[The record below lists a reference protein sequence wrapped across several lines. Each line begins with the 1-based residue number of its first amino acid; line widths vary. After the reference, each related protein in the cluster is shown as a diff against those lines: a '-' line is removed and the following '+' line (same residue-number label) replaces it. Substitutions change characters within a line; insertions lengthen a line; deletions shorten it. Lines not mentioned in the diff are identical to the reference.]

1 MAALSWH
8 SLKLRLP
15 LLIVVLFLGGLW
27 ALAGFANYQLRH
39 DMRHQIERQQ
49 RSVAALAAQALEH
62 TLQERQA
69 ILLRVARHFAPVL
82 EHAPEQLNRPATDF
96 RALRQPF
103 GEVLSTPDST
113 QLGLVVLQQLFNGGT
128 FVTNAQG
135 LALTSF
141 PPHILRTG
149 NDYGGESFIQ
159 AALAGRSVVSAPFI
173 ETGTPVVV
181 LAVPIWGSS
190 GQPIGVLAG
199 VLDLSRPNLLSHIE
213 QQAYGEQGTFFIA
226 DVATQTVLAANQPQR
241 VMERLPPLGSN
252 PLVDALAQGQ
262 FAQLEYENQGQ
273 AWLAALQPITQAHWM
288 VVVSLPL
295 DEALAP
301 IDSVNQTITL
311 AAVLVSVLAALAIAW
326 RLHHALRPLAATTR
340 TLSAMV
346 RNGGRLQ
353 RIALP
358 KQTEVRDMVQVFNH
372 LVSEVEARQQAE
384 REAAAHIDRLTS
396 TDALTGLPNRQA
408 FVDILAQ
415 VQAQCVAGHG
425 LGALLYLDVDDF
437 QSVNDT
443 LGHEAGDAFLTA
455 LAQRIRQL
463 LPPGAVVAR
472 PSGDEFLVLISQLPP
487 QWGDAALH
495 TERLAAALLHALEQ
509 PLAFAHTTQHCS
521 VSIGIVVFGGAT
533 HEPPMELLRKVDL
546 ALNQAKNTGPGS
558 ILFYEAQMQAQVTT
572 RARLQHDLREALQQE
587 SFCLHYQPQ
596 INAAG
601 QVVGVEALVRWISKE
616 HGFISP
622 AEFIPLAEKT
632 GLILPLGRW
641 ILHTACTQLAQWAR
655 QPQRQG
661 LSMAVNVS
669 AGQFQQSNF
678 VEQVREVLQETG
690 APAHQLK
697 LELTESAMVE
707 DMEAVVARMQALR
720 QLGVRFSIDDFGTGF
735 SSLAY
740 LKRLPLDQLKID
752 QGFVRDCLEDHND
765 ASIAQTVIALG
776 HSLGLEV
783 IAEGVETAAHQAALQ
798 SWGCRFFQG
807 YGISKPLPAQA
818 LEAFLTTHAA
828 VAASA
833 SATTAPLPPG

>member
-199 VLDLSRPNLLSHIE
+199 VLDLSRPNFLSHIE
-213 QQAYGEQGTFFIA
+213 QQTYGEQGTFFIA

-262 FAQLEYENQGQ
+262 FAQLEYDNQGQ
-273 AWLAALQPITQAHWM
+273 AWLAALQPI
-288 VVVSLPL
+288 
-295 DEALAP
+295 
-301 IDSVNQTITL
+301 
-311 AAVLVSVLAALAIAW
+311 
-326 RLHHALRPLAATTR
+326 
-340 TLSAMV
+340 
-346 RNGGRLQ
+346 
-353 RIALP
+353 
-358 KQTEVRDMVQVFNH
+358 
-372 LVSEVEARQQAE
+372 
-384 REAAAHIDRLTS
+384 
-396 TDALTGLPNRQA
+396 
-408 FVDILAQ
+408 
-415 VQAQCVAGHG
+415 
-425 LGALLYLDVDDF
+425 
-437 QSVNDT
+437 
-443 LGHEAGDAFLTA
+443 
-455 LAQRIRQL
+455 
-463 LPPGAVVAR
+463 
-472 PSGDEFLVLISQLPP
+472 
-487 QWGDAALH
+487 
-495 TERLAAALLHALEQ
+495 AALLHALEQ
-509 PLAFAHTTQHCS
+509 PLAFAHTAQHCS

-678 VEQVREVLQETG
+678 VQQVREVLQETG

-697 LELTESAMVE
+697 LELTESTMVE

-833 SATTAPLPPG
+833 STTTAPLPPG

>member
-199 VLDLSRPNLLSHIE
+199 VLDLSRPNFLSHIE
-213 QQAYGEQGTFFIA
+213 QQTYGEQGTFFIA

-273 AWLAALQPITQAHWM
+273 AWLAALQPI
-288 VVVSLPL
+288 
-295 DEALAP
+295 
-301 IDSVNQTITL
+301 
-311 AAVLVSVLAALAIAW
+311 
-326 RLHHALRPLAATTR
+326 
-340 TLSAMV
+340 
-346 RNGGRLQ
+346 
-353 RIALP
+353 
-358 KQTEVRDMVQVFNH
+358 
-372 LVSEVEARQQAE
+372 
-384 REAAAHIDRLTS
+384 
-396 TDALTGLPNRQA
+396 
-408 FVDILAQ
+408 
-415 VQAQCVAGHG
+415 
-425 LGALLYLDVDDF
+425 
-437 QSVNDT
+437 
-443 LGHEAGDAFLTA
+443 
-455 LAQRIRQL
+455 
-463 LPPGAVVAR
+463 
-472 PSGDEFLVLISQLPP
+472 
-487 QWGDAALH
+487 
-495 TERLAAALLHALEQ
+495 AALLHALEQ

-601 QVVGVEALVRWISKE
+601 QVVGVEALVRWISKK

-632 GLILPLGRW
+632 GLILPLGGW
-641 ILHTACTQLAQWAR
+641 VLHTACTQLAQWAR

-707 DMEAVVARMQALR
+707 DMDAVVARMQALR

-776 HSLGLEV
+776 HSLGLDV

-798 SWGCRFFQG
+798 GWGCRFFQG

>member
-213 QQAYGEQGTFFIA
+213 QQTYGEQGTFFIA

-262 FAQLEYENQGQ
+262 FAQLEYDNQGQ
-273 AWLAALQPITQAHWM
+273 AWLVALQPI
-288 VVVSLPL
+288 
-295 DEALAP
+295 
-301 IDSVNQTITL
+301 
-311 AAVLVSVLAALAIAW
+311 
-326 RLHHALRPLAATTR
+326 
-340 TLSAMV
+340 
-346 RNGGRLQ
+346 
-353 RIALP
+353 
-358 KQTEVRDMVQVFNH
+358 
-372 LVSEVEARQQAE
+372 
-384 REAAAHIDRLTS
+384 
-396 TDALTGLPNRQA
+396 
-408 FVDILAQ
+408 
-415 VQAQCVAGHG
+415 
-425 LGALLYLDVDDF
+425 
-437 QSVNDT
+437 
-443 LGHEAGDAFLTA
+443 
-455 LAQRIRQL
+455 
-463 LPPGAVVAR
+463 
-472 PSGDEFLVLISQLPP
+472 
-487 QWGDAALH
+487 
-495 TERLAAALLHALEQ
+495 AALLHALEQ
-509 PLAFAHTTQHCS
+509 PLAFAHTAQHCS

-828 VAASA
+828 GTASASA

>member
-199 VLDLSRPNLLSHIE
+199 VLDLSRPNFLSRIE
-213 QQAYGEQGTFFIA
+213 QQTYGEQGTFFIA
-226 DVATQTVLAANQPQR
+226 DVTTQTVLAANQPQR

-273 AWLAALQPITQAHWM
+273 AWLVALQPI
-288 VVVSLPL
+288 
-295 DEALAP
+295 
-301 IDSVNQTITL
+301 
-311 AAVLVSVLAALAIAW
+311 
-326 RLHHALRPLAATTR
+326 
-340 TLSAMV
+340 
-346 RNGGRLQ
+346 
-353 RIALP
+353 
-358 KQTEVRDMVQVFNH
+358 
-372 LVSEVEARQQAE
+372 
-384 REAAAHIDRLTS
+384 
-396 TDALTGLPNRQA
+396 
-408 FVDILAQ
+408 
-415 VQAQCVAGHG
+415 
-425 LGALLYLDVDDF
+425 
-437 QSVNDT
+437 
-443 LGHEAGDAFLTA
+443 
-455 LAQRIRQL
+455 
-463 LPPGAVVAR
+463 
-472 PSGDEFLVLISQLPP
+472 
-487 QWGDAALH
+487 
-495 TERLAAALLHALEQ
+495 AALLHALEQ

-546 ALNQAKNTGPGS
+546 ALHQAKNTGPGS

-707 DMEAVVARMQALR
+707 DMDAVVARMQALR

-833 SATTAPLPPG
+833 TTAPLPPG

>member
-69 ILLRVARHFAPVL
+69 ILLRVARHCAPVL

-181 LAVPIWGSS
+181 LAVPIWGSR

-199 VLDLSRPNLLSHIE
+199 VLDLSRPNFLSHIE
-213 QQAYGEQGTFFIA
+213 QQTYGEQGTFFIA

-262 FAQLEYENQGQ
+262 FAQLEYDNQGQ
-273 AWLAALQPITQAHWM
+273 AWLAALQPI
-288 VVVSLPL
+288 
-295 DEALAP
+295 
-301 IDSVNQTITL
+301 
-311 AAVLVSVLAALAIAW
+311 
-326 RLHHALRPLAATTR
+326 
-340 TLSAMV
+340 
-346 RNGGRLQ
+346 
-353 RIALP
+353 
-358 KQTEVRDMVQVFNH
+358 
-372 LVSEVEARQQAE
+372 
-384 REAAAHIDRLTS
+384 
-396 TDALTGLPNRQA
+396 
-408 FVDILAQ
+408 
-415 VQAQCVAGHG
+415 
-425 LGALLYLDVDDF
+425 
-437 QSVNDT
+437 
-443 LGHEAGDAFLTA
+443 
-455 LAQRIRQL
+455 
-463 LPPGAVVAR
+463 
-472 PSGDEFLVLISQLPP
+472 
-487 QWGDAALH
+487 
-495 TERLAAALLHALEQ
+495 AALLHALEQ

-546 ALNQAKNTGPGS
+546 ALHQAKNTGPGS

-601 QVVGVEALVRWISKE
+601 QVVGVEALVRWISKK

-707 DMEAVVARMQALR
+707 DMEAVVARMQTLR

-818 LEAFLTTHAA
+818 LEAFFTTHAA
-828 VAASA
+828 GTA

>member
-213 QQAYGEQGTFFIA
+213 QQTYGEQGTFFIA

-262 FAQLEYENQGQ
+262 FAQLEYDNQGQ
-273 AWLAALQPITQAHWM
+273 AWLVALQPI
-288 VVVSLPL
+288 
-295 DEALAP
+295 
-301 IDSVNQTITL
+301 
-311 AAVLVSVLAALAIAW
+311 
-326 RLHHALRPLAATTR
+326 
-340 TLSAMV
+340 
-346 RNGGRLQ
+346 
-353 RIALP
+353 
-358 KQTEVRDMVQVFNH
+358 
-372 LVSEVEARQQAE
+372 
-384 REAAAHIDRLTS
+384 
-396 TDALTGLPNRQA
+396 
-408 FVDILAQ
+408 
-415 VQAQCVAGHG
+415 
-425 LGALLYLDVDDF
+425 
-437 QSVNDT
+437 
-443 LGHEAGDAFLTA
+443 
-455 LAQRIRQL
+455 
-463 LPPGAVVAR
+463 
-472 PSGDEFLVLISQLPP
+472 
-487 QWGDAALH
+487 
-495 TERLAAALLHALEQ
+495 AALLHALEQ

-798 SWGCRFFQG
+798 GWGCRFFQG

>member
-1 MAALSWH
+1 M
-8 SLKLRLP
+8 KLRLP

-199 VLDLSRPNLLSHIE
+199 VLDLSRPNFLSHIE
-213 QQAYGEQGTFFIA
+213 QQTYGEQGTFFIA

-273 AWLAALQPITQAHWM
+273 AWLAALQPI
-288 VVVSLPL
+288 
-295 DEALAP
+295 
-301 IDSVNQTITL
+301 
-311 AAVLVSVLAALAIAW
+311 
-326 RLHHALRPLAATTR
+326 
-340 TLSAMV
+340 
-346 RNGGRLQ
+346 
-353 RIALP
+353 
-358 KQTEVRDMVQVFNH
+358 
-372 LVSEVEARQQAE
+372 
-384 REAAAHIDRLTS
+384 
-396 TDALTGLPNRQA
+396 
-408 FVDILAQ
+408 
-415 VQAQCVAGHG
+415 
-425 LGALLYLDVDDF
+425 
-437 QSVNDT
+437 
-443 LGHEAGDAFLTA
+443 
-455 LAQRIRQL
+455 
-463 LPPGAVVAR
+463 
-472 PSGDEFLVLISQLPP
+472 
-487 QWGDAALH
+487 
-495 TERLAAALLHALEQ
+495 AALLHALEQ

-533 HEPPMELLRKVDL
+533 HEPPMELQRKVDL

-678 VEQVREVLQETG
+678 VEQVHEVLQETG
-690 APAHQLK
+690 APAHWLK

-776 HSLGLEV
+776 HSLGLDV

-798 SWGCRFFQG
+798 GWGCRFFQG

>member
-213 QQAYGEQGTFFIA
+213 QQTYGEQGTFFIA

-262 FAQLEYENQGQ
+262 FAQVEYDNQGQ
-273 AWLAALQPITQAHWM
+273 AWLVALQPI
-288 VVVSLPL
+288 
-295 DEALAP
+295 
-301 IDSVNQTITL
+301 
-311 AAVLVSVLAALAIAW
+311 
-326 RLHHALRPLAATTR
+326 
-340 TLSAMV
+340 
-346 RNGGRLQ
+346 
-353 RIALP
+353 
-358 KQTEVRDMVQVFNH
+358 
-372 LVSEVEARQQAE
+372 
-384 REAAAHIDRLTS
+384 
-396 TDALTGLPNRQA
+396 
-408 FVDILAQ
+408 
-415 VQAQCVAGHG
+415 
-425 LGALLYLDVDDF
+425 
-437 QSVNDT
+437 
-443 LGHEAGDAFLTA
+443 
-455 LAQRIRQL
+455 
-463 LPPGAVVAR
+463 
-472 PSGDEFLVLISQLPP
+472 
-487 QWGDAALH
+487 
-495 TERLAAALLHALEQ
+495 AALLHALEQ
-509 PLAFAHTTQHCS
+509 PLAFAHTAQHCS

-546 ALNQAKNTGPGS
+546 ALHQAKNTGPGS

-798 SWGCRFFQG
+798 GWGCRFFQG

>member
-273 AWLAALQPITQAHWM
+273 AWLAALQPI
-288 VVVSLPL
+288 
-295 DEALAP
+295 
-301 IDSVNQTITL
+301 
-311 AAVLVSVLAALAIAW
+311 
-326 RLHHALRPLAATTR
+326 
-340 TLSAMV
+340 
-346 RNGGRLQ
+346 
-353 RIALP
+353 
-358 KQTEVRDMVQVFNH
+358 
-372 LVSEVEARQQAE
+372 
-384 REAAAHIDRLTS
+384 
-396 TDALTGLPNRQA
+396 
-408 FVDILAQ
+408 
-415 VQAQCVAGHG
+415 
-425 LGALLYLDVDDF
+425 
-437 QSVNDT
+437 
-443 LGHEAGDAFLTA
+443 
-455 LAQRIRQL
+455 
-463 LPPGAVVAR
+463 
-472 PSGDEFLVLISQLPP
+472 
-487 QWGDAALH
+487 
-495 TERLAAALLHALEQ
+495 AALLHALEQ

-533 HEPPMELLRKVDL
+533 HEQPMELLRKVDL

-690 APAHQLK
+690 APAHWLK

-707 DMEAVVARMQALR
+707 DMDAVVARMQALR

>member
-181 LAVPIWGSS
+181 LAVPIWGSR

-199 VLDLSRPNLLSHIE
+199 VLDLSRPNFLSHIE

-273 AWLAALQPITQAHWM
+273 AWLAALQPI
-288 VVVSLPL
+288 
-295 DEALAP
+295 
-301 IDSVNQTITL
+301 
-311 AAVLVSVLAALAIAW
+311 
-326 RLHHALRPLAATTR
+326 
-340 TLSAMV
+340 
-346 RNGGRLQ
+346 
-353 RIALP
+353 
-358 KQTEVRDMVQVFNH
+358 
-372 LVSEVEARQQAE
+372 
-384 REAAAHIDRLTS
+384 
-396 TDALTGLPNRQA
+396 
-408 FVDILAQ
+408 
-415 VQAQCVAGHG
+415 
-425 LGALLYLDVDDF
+425 
-437 QSVNDT
+437 
-443 LGHEAGDAFLTA
+443 
-455 LAQRIRQL
+455 
-463 LPPGAVVAR
+463 
-472 PSGDEFLVLISQLPP
+472 
-487 QWGDAALH
+487 
-495 TERLAAALLHALEQ
+495 AALLHALEQ
-509 PLAFAHTTQHCS
+509 PLAFAHTAQHCS

-678 VEQVREVLQETG
+678 VQQVREVLQETG

-776 HSLGLEV
+776 HSLGLDV

-798 SWGCRFFQG
+798 GWGCRFFQG

>member
-199 VLDLSRPNLLSHIE
+199 VLDLSRPNFLSHIE
-213 QQAYGEQGTFFIA
+213 QQTYGEQGTFFIA

-273 AWLAALQPITQAHWM
+273 AWLAALQPI
-288 VVVSLPL
+288 
-295 DEALAP
+295 
-301 IDSVNQTITL
+301 
-311 AAVLVSVLAALAIAW
+311 
-326 RLHHALRPLAATTR
+326 
-340 TLSAMV
+340 
-346 RNGGRLQ
+346 
-353 RIALP
+353 
-358 KQTEVRDMVQVFNH
+358 
-372 LVSEVEARQQAE
+372 
-384 REAAAHIDRLTS
+384 
-396 TDALTGLPNRQA
+396 
-408 FVDILAQ
+408 
-415 VQAQCVAGHG
+415 
-425 LGALLYLDVDDF
+425 
-437 QSVNDT
+437 
-443 LGHEAGDAFLTA
+443 
-455 LAQRIRQL
+455 
-463 LPPGAVVAR
+463 
-472 PSGDEFLVLISQLPP
+472 
-487 QWGDAALH
+487 
-495 TERLAAALLHALEQ
+495 AALLHALEQ

-601 QVVGVEALVRWISKE
+601 QVVGVEALVRWISKK

-678 VEQVREVLQETG
+678 VQQVREVLQETG

-697 LELTESAMVE
+697 LELTESTMVE

-776 HSLGLEV
+776 HSLGLDV

-798 SWGCRFFQG
+798 GWGCRFFQG

>member
-199 VLDLSRPNLLSHIE
+199 VLDLSRPNFLSHIE

-262 FAQLEYENQGQ
+262 FAQLEYDNQGQ
-273 AWLAALQPITQAHWM
+273 AWLVALQPI
-288 VVVSLPL
+288 
-295 DEALAP
+295 
-301 IDSVNQTITL
+301 
-311 AAVLVSVLAALAIAW
+311 
-326 RLHHALRPLAATTR
+326 
-340 TLSAMV
+340 
-346 RNGGRLQ
+346 
-353 RIALP
+353 
-358 KQTEVRDMVQVFNH
+358 
-372 LVSEVEARQQAE
+372 
-384 REAAAHIDRLTS
+384 
-396 TDALTGLPNRQA
+396 
-408 FVDILAQ
+408 
-415 VQAQCVAGHG
+415 
-425 LGALLYLDVDDF
+425 
-437 QSVNDT
+437 
-443 LGHEAGDAFLTA
+443 
-455 LAQRIRQL
+455 
-463 LPPGAVVAR
+463 
-472 PSGDEFLVLISQLPP
+472 
-487 QWGDAALH
+487 
-495 TERLAAALLHALEQ
+495 AALLHALEQ
-509 PLAFAHTTQHCS
+509 PLAFAHTAQHCS
-521 VSIGIVVFGGAT
+521 VSSGIGVFGGAT

-558 ILFYEAQMQAQVTT
+558 SLFYEAQIFV
-572 RARLQHDLREALQQE
+572 LR
-587 SFCLHYQPQ
+587 
-596 INAAG
+596 
-601 QVVGVEALVRWISKE
+601 
-616 HGFISP
+616 SP
-622 AEFIPLAEKT
+622 
-632 GLILPLGRW
+632 
-641 ILHTACTQLAQWAR
+641 
-655 QPQRQG
+655 
-661 LSMAVNVS
+661 
-669 AGQFQQSNF
+669 
-678 VEQVREVLQETG
+678 
-690 APAHQLK
+690 
-697 LELTESAMVE
+697 
-707 DMEAVVARMQALR
+707 D
-720 QLGVRFSIDDFGTGF
+720 
-735 SSLAY
+735 SSW
-740 LKRLPLDQLKID
+740 
-752 QGFVRDCLEDHND
+752 
-765 ASIAQTVIALG
+765 S
-776 HSLGLEV
+776 
-783 IAEGVETAAHQAALQ
+783 
-798 SWGCRFFQG
+798 
-807 YGISKPLPAQA
+807 
-818 LEAFLTTHAA
+818 
-828 VAASA
+828 
-833 SATTAPLPPG
+833 